1 MTHLIVDNEGEIE
14 ISIDM
19 AVGLAKLSKEPITL
33 ELSFPSVG
41 LMKIFSAN
49 LFNSFI
55 TKEVPSDNK
64 LELILNIPE
73 EGSDDLFRP

>member
-19 AVGLAKLSKEPITL
+19 AVRLAKNVRTPITL

-41 LMKIFSAN
+41 LMKIFSTN
-49 LFNSFI
+49 LFKSFI
-55 TKEVPSDNK
+55 KKQVPTDNK
-64 LELILNIPE
+64 LELILNVPE
-73 EGSDDLFRP
+73 EPNDGLC

>member
-19 AVGLAKLSKEPITL
+19 AVELARTAKAPITL

-41 LMKIFSAN
+41 LMKIFAN
-49 LFNSFI
+49 NLCNSFVA
-55 TKEVPSDNK
+55 KEVPTDNQ

-73 EGSDDLFRP
+73 E

>member
-19 AVGLAKLSKEPITL
+19 AVELARNARAPITL

-41 LMKIFSAN
+41 LMKIFAN
-49 LFNSFI
+49 NLCNSF
-55 TKEVPSDNK
+55 
-64 LELILNIPE
+64 
-73 EGSDDLFRP
+73 

>member
-19 AVGLAKLSKEPITL
+19 AVELARNAKAPITL

-41 LMKIFSAN
+41 LMKIFAN
-49 LFNSFI
+49 NLCNSFVKQKI
-55 TKEVPSDNK
+55 PQDNQ

-73 EGSDDLFRP
+73 E

>member
-1 MTHLIVDNEGEIE
+1 MTPLIVDNEGEIE

-19 AVGLAKLSKEPITL
+19 AVELARNARAPITL

-41 LMKIFSAN
+41 LMKIFAN
-49 LFNSFI
+49 NLCNSFVKQKI
-55 TKEVPSDNK
+55 PLDNQ

-73 EGSDDLFRP
+73 E

>member
-19 AVGLAKLSKEPITL
+19 AVELARNARAPITL

-41 LMKIFSAN
+41 LMKIFAN
-49 LFNSFI
+49 NLCNSFVKQKI
-55 TKEVPSDNK
+55 PQDNQ

-73 EGSDDLFRP
+73 EEL

>member
-19 AVGLAKLSKEPITL
+19 AVELARNARAPITL

-41 LMKIFSAN
+41 LMKIFAN
-49 LFNSFI
+49 NLCNSFVKQKI
-55 TKEVPSDNK
+55 PQDNQ

-73 EGSDDLFRP
+73 E